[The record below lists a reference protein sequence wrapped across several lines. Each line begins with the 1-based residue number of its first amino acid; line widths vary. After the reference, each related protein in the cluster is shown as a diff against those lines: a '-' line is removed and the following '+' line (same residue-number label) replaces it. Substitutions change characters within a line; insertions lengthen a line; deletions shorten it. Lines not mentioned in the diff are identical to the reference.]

1 VIDAD
6 LIHVIDQGKLVESGS
21 HAELIATEGIYAKL
35 YQLQFRDEDGERR
48 AANDIQAA
56 AGGS

>member
-1 VIDAD
+1 MDAD

-21 HAELIATEGIYAKL
+21 HAELIAQDGLYARL
-35 YQLQFRDEDGERR
+35 YQLQFRDDDTLAE
-48 AANDIQAA
+48 AANDTQIA